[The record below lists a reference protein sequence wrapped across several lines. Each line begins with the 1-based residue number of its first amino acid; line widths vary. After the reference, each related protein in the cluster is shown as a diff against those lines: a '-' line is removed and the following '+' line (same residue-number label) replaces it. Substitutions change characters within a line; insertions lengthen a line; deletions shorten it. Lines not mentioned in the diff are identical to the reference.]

1 MAKSSQH
8 FYPGSARVSR
18 AGDRVLAITN
28 FELSSSLNQTNNV
41 LFDSAKL
48 VAWACPALHDIAKYS
63 GDRVTLLKDHTEVSL
78 CAASFFYL

>member
-28 FELSSSLNQTNNV
+28 FDVPAHEPNDNV
-41 LFDSAKL
+41 RLIQHTCRFGL
-48 VAWACPALHDIAKYS
+48 PGFVHDIAKYS
-63 GDRVTLLKDHTEVSL
+63 GRFNYPAQTTHTEVSL
-78 CAASFFYL
+78 CAASFF